1 MGVWSSGEG
10 ERALNAT
17 SREGQNSADVVSSE
31 DQNSADVVATHP
43 TVIGGYEFGL
53 EIESVLGK
61 FEKTI
66 YNDI

>member
-1 MGVWSSGEG
+1 MDATTADGGNTGLVERRRHISESRVVEMMGRLYVD
-10 ERALNAT
+10 LFL
-17 SREGQNSADVVSSE
+17 Q
-31 DQNSADVVATHP
+31 
-43 TVIGGYEFGL
+43 GGYEFGL

>member
-1 MGVWSSGEG
+1 MVALIAIHEGILDYWCPSSQHSTYCSP
-10 ERALNAT
+10 LSN
-17 SREGQNSADVVSSE
+17 
-31 DQNSADVVATHP
+31 
-43 TVIGGYEFGL
+43 GGYEFGL